1 LLRTQ
6 EAKKNDQSP
15 LETFSREHYL
25 MFQKG
30 CNEDTQ
36 LFFLGDF
43 QMMRLPVTA
52 HALTVSA
59 GQTENEGFHQFVRQA
74 MEAPILSADEELQ
87 LATRYRN
94 LHDLEAAHQL
104 VHAYLRLV
112 IKTAREY
119 VHYRLSLPDLV
130 QEGTVGLMHAVKQF
144 DPERGA
150 RLASYAIWWIR
161 AAIHDFILRSWRM
174 VKIATTRM
182 KRQLFFKLRQSKD
195 SSALLSRQEAAELA
209 EKFATDVETI
219 LEVDGRMIGGDESL
233 NQPLLEEGEEW
244 IEQIPDHRPNQEMHM
259 LAVDRQQWLQRLV
272 RNGCAQLN
280 EREQQIVSARYLAEE
295 PQTLDTL
302 AQTLSISRER
312 VRQLEKRALE
322 KLRAFFLSAPA
333 GQELLSALP

>member
-1 LLRTQ
+1 
-6 EAKKNDQSP
+6 
-15 LETFSREHYL
+15 
-25 MFQKG
+25 
-30 CNEDTQ
+30 
-36 LFFLGDF
+36 
-43 QMMRLPVTA
+43 MMRLPVTTP
-52 HALTVSA
+52 ALTTT
-59 GQTENEGFHQFVRQA
+59 GQIEDNGFRQFVRHA
-74 MEAPILSADEELQ
+74 MEAPILSAEEEVQ
-87 LATRYRN
+87 LATRFRTIN
-94 LHDLEAAHQL
+94 DLDAAHQL

-119 VHYRLSLPDLV
+119 VHYRISLPDLV

-161 AAIHDFILRSWRM
+161 AAIHDLILRSWRM

-182 KRQLFFKLRQSKD
+182 KRQLFFKLRQNKD
-195 SSALLSRQEAAELA
+195 SSALLTRQEAAELA
-209 EKFATDVETI
+209 AKFATDVETI

-244 IEQIPDHRPNQEMHM
+244 IEQIPDHRPNQEMQM
-259 LAVDRQQWLQRLV
+259 LSMDRQKWLQRLV
-272 RNGCAQLN
+272 RNGFEQLN

-322 KLRAFFLSAPA
+322 KLRTFLLAEPA
-333 GQELLSALP
+333 AQELLSPA